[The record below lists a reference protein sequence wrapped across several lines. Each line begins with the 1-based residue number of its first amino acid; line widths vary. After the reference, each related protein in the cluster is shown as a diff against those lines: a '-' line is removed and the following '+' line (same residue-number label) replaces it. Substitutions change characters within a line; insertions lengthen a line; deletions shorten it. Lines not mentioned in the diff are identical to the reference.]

1 MPIDYP
7 AARPANASIAPLW
20 RGRRFAPLFV
30 TQFLGAFND
39 NAFKSALLILIAYE
53 VLRAGAIAPALLV
66 NLCAGL
72 FILPF
77 VLFSAGA
84 GRLADS
90 ADKAAIAR
98 ATKLLEVAVMA
109 LGALGFALG
118 SVPVLLLALFLMG
131 LQSTLFGPV
140 KYALLPQ
147 HLGRDE
153 LMRGN
158 GWIEAGTF
166 VAILLGTV
174 AGGLMAAGG
183 DAARLPLGFACVAIA
198 AAGYLAS
205 RSIPQAP
212 PATPGGPRFGSPLA
226 DTRAILRLARSERG
240 PWLALLAISWFWFV
254 GATFLTLLPVYTRD
268 TLGGDEAVVTLLL
281 GVFTVGVG
289 LGAFLAARWCRGVAR
304 PAPVI
309 AGAAGITLAGLDLW
323 WVGSPATPAT
333 AAGVAAFLAAP
344 ASWRVVFDCALVS
357 VAGGLFSLPL
367 YTHLQQRCP
376 LERLG
381 RMIAA
386 LNVVNAGFMVA
397 AAGFAAALLAAG
409 AGVPAVWLATALL
422 NLAVA
427 GTIGLRWR
435 LARRAG

>member
-7 AARPANASIAPLW
+7 LARPPDSTTSQLW
-20 RGRRFAPLFV
+20 RGRRFTPLFV

-39 NAFKSALLILIAYE
+39 NAFKSALLILIAYG
-53 VLRAGAIAPALLV
+53 VLKAGTLSPALLV
-66 NLCAGL
+66 NLCAAL

-77 VLFSAGA
+77 VLFSAAA

-98 ATKLLEVAVMA
+98 ATKLLEFAVMA
-109 LGALGFALG
+109 LGALGFMLG
-118 SVPVLLLALFLMG
+118 SVAVLLLALFLMG

-147 HLGRDE
+147 HLGADE
-153 LMRGN
+153 LMRAN

-183 DAARLPLGFACVAIA
+183 DAARLPLGLACMTIA

-205 RSIPQAP
+205 RWIPPAP
-212 PATPGGPRFGSPLA
+212 PATPGRPSFGRPLA
-226 DTRAILRLARSERG
+226 DTGAILRLARSERG

-289 LGAFLAARWCRGVAR
+289 LGAFLAARWCRGEAR

-323 WVGSPATPAT
+323 AGSPSTPGSAV
-333 AAGVAAFLAAP
+333 GVAVFLADP
-344 ASWRVVFDCALVS
+344 ASLRVVFDCALVS

-409 AGVPAVWLATALL
+409 AGVPEVWLATALL

-435 LARRAG
+435 RTQRAA